1 MPRRSKNK
9 KKDTKV
15 DEERLSEFYKTAF
28 DLRGYFLDQVIW
40 VETIMSDLLATYFCG
55 PYKEGNVRRQ
65 LLLMSLFNTGR
76 FSFDDKINLFEE
88 MLEYENY
95 PKKQS
100 ASKLIHKLRVMHDFR
115 NKLSYNLVK
124 ASLSVSRRSKS
135 GVIEL
140 EYEGKAG
147 RKTERWTQK
156 QIHDK
161 LEEVQNVMEEMV
173 AIHERLRISWKGP

>member
-1 MPRRSKNK
+1 M
-9 KKDTKV
+9 KDLKA
-15 DEERLSEFYKTAF
+15 EEQQLSEFYKTAF
-28 DLRGYFLDQVIW
+28 ELRGYFLDQVTW
-40 VETIMSDLLATYFCG
+40 VQTNLSDLLATYFCG

-76 FSFDDKINLFEE
+76 FSFEDKITLFEE

-95 PKKQS
+95 PKKQQ
-100 ASKLIHKLRVMHDFR
+100 ARKLVKRLRDLVDFR
-115 NKLSYNLVK
+115 NKLSFNLVK
-124 ASLSVSRRSKS
+124 ASLSVSRRSKT
-135 GVIEL
+135 GVMEL

-147 RKTERWTQK
+147 RKLEKISQK

-161 LEEVQNVMEEMV
+161 LEEVQMVMEELV

>member
-1 MPRRSKNK
+1 MAKTK
-9 KKDTKV
+9 KKDMKA
-15 DEERLSEFYKTAF
+15 EEKQLREFYKTAF
-28 DLRGYFLDQVIW
+28 ELRGYFLDQVIW
-40 VETIMSDLLATYFCG
+40 VQTHLSDLLATYFCG

-76 FSFDDKINLFEE
+76 FSFEDKIKLFEE

-95 PKKQS
+95 PKKGQ
-100 ASKLIHKLRVMHDFR
+100 AKRLVKKLRDLVDFR

-124 ASLSVSRRSKS
+124 ASLSVSKRSKT

-140 EYEGKAG
+140 EYEGKSG
-147 RKTERWTQK
+147 RKTEKVTQK

-161 LEEVQNVMEEMV
+161 LEEVQNVMEELV
-173 AIHERLRISWKGP
+173 AIHERLAISWKGP